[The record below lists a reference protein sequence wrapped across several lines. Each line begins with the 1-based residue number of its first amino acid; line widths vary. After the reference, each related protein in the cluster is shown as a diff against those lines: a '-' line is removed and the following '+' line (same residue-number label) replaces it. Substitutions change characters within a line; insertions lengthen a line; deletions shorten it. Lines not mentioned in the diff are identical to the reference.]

1 MDEKKMAEEFAK
13 IWKAVGENS
22 GAIIDTNRD
31 LGKIATRLD
40 KHRDV
45 IIDNFEHIIRI
56 SNVDH
61 QRLLRRFNRH
71 IDIFNKNVDVMNQNF
86 RMFQKYAKRQN
97 IIIIAGIG
105 GFLYL
110 CKKIQ
115 KLEDATKKE

>member
-22 GAIIDTNRD
+22 GAIIETNKD
-31 LGKIATRLD
+31 LKNLANYQASLAR
-40 KHRDV
+40 HY
-45 IIDNFEHIIRI
+45 
-56 SNVDH
+56 S
-61 QRLLRRFNRH
+61 RH
-71 IDIFNKNVDVMNQNF
+71 IDIFNKNVDVMNQNL

-97 IIIIAGIG
+97 IIIITGIG

>member
-22 GAIIDTNRD
+22 GAIIETNKD
-31 LGKIATRLD
+31 LKKLANSHTLL
-40 KHRDV
+40 
-45 IIDNFEHIIRI
+45 IRHY
-56 SNVDH
+56 NH
-61 QRLLRRFNRH
+61 H
-71 IDIFNKNVDVMNQNF
+71 IDLFNENVNLMNQNLC
-86 RMFQKYAKRQN
+86 MLQKYAKRQN
-97 IIIIAGIG
+97 VAILAGIG

>member
-13 IWKAVGENS
+13 LWKAVGESS

-31 LGKIATRLD
+31 LGKIVTRLD
-40 KHRDV
+40 KHRDAIDEIV
-45 IIDNFEHIIRI
+45 RVVNNHIDNFNHNVRI
-56 SNVDH
+56 GNADYRKFV
-61 QRLLRRFNRH
+61 RYCR
-71 IDIFNKNVDVMNQNF
+71 K
-86 RMFQKYAKRQN
+86 QN
-97 IIIIAGIG
+97 IAILAGIG

>member
-22 GAIIDTNRD
+22 GAIIETNKD
-31 LGKIATRLD
+31 LKTLASWHTSLAR
-40 KHRDV
+40 HY
-45 IIDNFEHIIRI
+45 NH
-56 SNVDH
+56 
-61 QRLLRRFNRH
+61 H

-86 RMFQKYAKRQN
+86 RMLQKYTKRQN
-97 IIIIAGIG
+97 ITILAGIG

-110 CKKIQ
+110 CKKIR

>member
-1 MDEKKMAEEFAK
+1 MDEKKIAEEFAK

-22 GAIIDTNRD
+22 GAIIETNKD
-31 LGKIATRLD
+31 LKTLASWHTSLAR
-40 KHRDV
+40 HYNHH
-45 IIDNFEHIIRI
+45 IDLFNQ
-56 SNVDH
+56 NVD
-61 QRLLRRFNRH
+61 L
-71 IDIFNKNVDVMNQNF
+71 MNQNF
-86 RMFQKYAKRQN
+86 HMLKKYAKRQN

>member
-22 GAIIDTNRD
+22 SAIIETNKD
-31 LGKIATRLD
+31 LKNLVNRQTLLVR
-40 KHRDV
+40 HYNHH
-45 IIDNFEHIIRI
+45 IDLFNE
-56 SNVDH
+56 NVD
-61 QRLLRRFNRH
+61 L
-71 IDIFNKNVDVMNQNF
+71 MNQNL
-86 RMFQKYAKRQN
+86 RMLRKYAKRQN
-97 IIIIAGIG
+97 IAILAGIG

>member
-22 GAIIDTNRD
+22 GAIIDTNKD
-31 LGKIATRLD
+31 LKKLVNG
-40 KHRDV
+40 HMS
-45 IIDNFEHIIRI
+45 FIRHY
-56 SNVDH
+56 NH
-61 QRLLRRFNRH
+61 H
-71 IDIFNKNVDVMNQNF
+71 IDIFNKNVDMMNENLC
-86 RMFQKYAKRQN
+86 MLSKYAKRQN
-97 IIIIAGIG
+97 VAILAGIG